1 MVSANAVA
9 AVAGPAVDVCGSCL
23 LRLRCHGGGGDVVD
37 GGKVDVAVMAI
48 SLAVA
53 MVLSKTVGDSL
64 GLRFRVGCVSVA
76 AVKLVM
82 AAMSVV
88 LVMSVVVTEKAVVAV
103 AAFAASGSWF
113 LQLWHLCNCGSN
125 SEKARIRA
133 GIFCLVPISIGLLPS
148 RPPEEISLCVSYVW

>member
-1 MVSANAVA
+1 M
-9 AVAGPAVDVCGSCL
+9 DV
-23 LRLRCHGGGGDVVD
+23 
-37 GGKVDVAVMAI
+37 
-48 SLAVA
+48 
-53 MVLSKTVGDSL
+53 
-64 GLRFRVGCVSVA
+64 RVGCVSVA

-82 AAMSVV
+82 AAMAVMSVV

-148 RPPEEISLCVSYVW
+148 RPEEISLCVSYVW